1 MVYKKKNNLLPLKIN
16 RNLIIFI
23 AVFSVLVGA
32 IAGGYINGVSFN
44 SMASGNTVAILSM
57 NNNSYNINGKQ
68 ISSNINTLQFYV
80 NNQPITLGQTIDGV
94 WLAQQKATSGYFI
107 VASASL
113 FSTLTRNDLKPP
125 QNVWVTPS
133 SPKTNEVI
141 YLNANGVWATSTQ
154 YGALIYQLKQ
164 NGILI
169 NYGTTLL
176 RKRSGIY
183 DTAVLGM
190 IGNKDPITGQD
201 TLYHQFYVTLKG
213 GNYNL
218 RMGTYYSNIGTSPYK
233 IYNFNVITPQIID
246 NSPPIIS
253 SFTASPSKVTGIR
266 NILLNA
272 NYHSKS
278 GISKAEVIWYN
289 NGEYDFVMVGGSIVI
304 SSDTLACGNNNIVLK
319 ITGGNGK
326 TAISNINI
334 DKTCIKKKQIIKKK
348 VIKKTVKNITITQ
361 NTTTINT
368 TTINTT
374 ANIT

>member
-1 MVYKKKNNLLPLKIN
+1 
-16 RNLIIFI
+16 
-23 AVFSVLVGA
+23 
-32 IAGGYINGVSFN
+32 
-44 SMASGNTVAILSM
+44 
-57 NNNSYNINGKQ
+57 
-68 ISSNINTLQFYV
+68 
-80 NNQPITLGQTIDGV
+80 
-94 WLAQQKATSGYFI
+94 
-107 VASASL
+107 
-113 FSTLTRNDLKPP
+113 
-125 QNVWVTPS
+125 
-133 SPKTNEVI
+133 
-141 YLNANGVWATSTQ
+141 
-154 YGALIYQLKQ
+154 
-164 NGILI
+164 
-169 NYGTTLL
+169 
-176 RKRSGIY
+176 
-183 DTAVLGM
+183 M

-374 ANIT
+374 ANITNTNSSINKNNKKKVIKKKANNNKGLNKLNSFITKNWKILFVVSIGTFILFMSLIYMFIILEFERKRRN

>member
-1 MVYKKKNNLLPLKIN
+1 MPYKKKSMLKIN

-32 IAGGYINGVSFN
+32 IAGGYVHNVSFD
-44 SMASGNTVAILSM
+44 SIATGNKVVIIPM
-57 NNNSYNINGKQ
+57 NNNSYSVYGKQ

-133 SPKTNEVI
+133 SPKINEVI

-233 IYNFNVITPQIID
+233 TYNFNVITPQIID

-278 GISKAEVIWYN
+278 GIQKAEVIWYN
-289 NGEYDFVMVGGSIVI
+289 NGEYDFVIVGGSIVI
-304 SSDTLACGNNNIVLK
+304 SSDTLACGNNNIILK
-319 ITGGNGK
+319 IY
-326 TAISNINI
+326 
-334 DKTCIKKKQIIKKK
+334 IKL
-348 VIKKTVKNITITQ
+348 
-361 NTTTINT
+361 
-368 TTINTT
+368 
-374 ANIT
+374 